1 MRAMLDNLLDDL
13 KKVLLMPEW
22 PAAEALMAA
31 ASERLDWILAGK
43 KADKGAVSVHYKSM
57 ALELLGS
64 FIGLVAS
71 EVRLAALPLAVDC
84 EEEEEEEAAE
94 RGALGAPAA
103 AEEVVGAVVDRYFQG
118 RGMLAGSVVAASLS
132 SSRSEHSA
140 RRSAAAPA
148 PAATREDTEVRDTE
162 VRYTL
167 RFADG
172 QRQEECVCDW
182 KELRTLVRVKP
193 KRTSTATAKGRPE
206 PRASRA
212 SPTGSTA
219 VASNL
224 EPNKVRA
231 NSRSS
236 RSAQQLGS
244 QGAQSSRQLASLQ
257 ELSPREFARQQRH
270 ERSVLRELV

>member
-1 MRAMLDNLLDDL
+1 MLDNLLDDL

-64 FIGLVAS
+64 LIGLVAS
-71 EVRLAALPLAVDC
+71 EARLAALPLAVDC
-84 EEEEEEEAAE
+84 EEKEEEEAAE

-103 AEEVVGAVVDRYFQG
+103 AEAVVGAVVDRYFQG
-118 RGMLAGSVVAASLS
+118 RGMLSGSVVAASLS

-140 RRSAAAPA
+140 RRSAAAAA

-162 VRYTL
+162 IRYTL

-182 KELRTLVRVKP
+182 EELRTLVRVKP
-193 KRTSTATAKGRPE
+193 KSTSATTATANGRAE

-212 SPTGSTA
+212 SPTASTA
-219 VASNL
+219 VASNA
-224 EPNKVRA
+224 EPNSVRA

-236 RSAQQLGS
+236 RGAQHLGS
-244 QGAQSSRQLASLQ
+244 QLAQSSRQLASLQ

>member
-1 MRAMLDNLLDDL
+1 MLDNLLDDL
-13 KKVLLMPEW
+13 KKVLLLPEW

-64 FIGLVAS
+64 LIGLVAS
-71 EVRLAALPLAVDC
+71 EARLAALPLAVDC

-103 AEEVVGAVVDRYFQG
+103 AEAVVGAVVDRYFQG
-118 RGMLAGSVVAASLS
+118 RGMLAGSVVGASLS

-140 RRSAAAPA
+140 RRSAAAA
-148 PAATREDTEVRDTE
+148 AAATREDTEVRDTE

-182 KELRTLVRVKP
+182 EELRTLVRVKP
-193 KRTSTATAKGRPE
+193 KRTSTATATKGRPE
-206 PRASRA
+206 PRGSRA

-219 VASNL
+219 VASSS
-224 EPNKVRA
+224 EPNSVRA
-231 NSRSS
+231 NSQSS
-236 RSAQQLGS
+236 RGAQQLGS
-244 QGAQSSRQLASLQ
+244 QGAPSSRQLASLQ
-257 ELSPREFARQQRH
+257 ELSPRQFARQQRH

>member
-1 MRAMLDNLLDDL
+1 MLDNLLDDL

-64 FIGLVAS
+64 LIGLVAS
-71 EVRLAALPLAVDC
+71 EARLAALPLAVDC

-94 RGALGAPAA
+94 RGALDAPAA
-103 AEEVVGAVVDRYFQG
+103 AEAVVGAVVDRYFQG
-118 RGMLAGSVVAASLS
+118 RGVLAGSVVGASLS

-148 PAATREDTEVRDTE
+148 ATAATREDTEVRDTE

-182 KELRTLVRVKP
+182 EELRTLVRVKP
-193 KRTSTATAKGRPE
+193 KRTSTATATATAKGRP
-206 PRASRA
+206 
-212 SPTGSTA
+212 TA
-219 VASNL
+219 VASNS
-224 EPNKVRA
+224 EPNSVRA

-236 RSAQQLGS
+236 RGAQQLGS
-244 QGAQSSRQLASLQ
+244 QGAPSSRQLASLQ
-257 ELSPREFARQQRH
+257 ELSPRQFARQQRH